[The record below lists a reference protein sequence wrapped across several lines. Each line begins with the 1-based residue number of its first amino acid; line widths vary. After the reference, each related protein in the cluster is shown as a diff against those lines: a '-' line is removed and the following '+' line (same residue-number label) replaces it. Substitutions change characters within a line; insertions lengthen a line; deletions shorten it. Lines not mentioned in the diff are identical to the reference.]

1 MKETEFRSVIQGT
14 LIQEPDTKLITKE
27 NLKVATKLSPTNKEI
42 KDLIFAW
49 TVVKL
54 IKSNGIVIVQNM
66 KTIGIGSGQ
75 PSRIDSS
82 KIAISKALK
91 VSTTNNEIKLKNAV
105 MASDAF
111 FPFSDGIEEAL
122 ANGINAIIQPGGSI
136 RDDQVT
142 ELADKKKVS
151 MVFTGIRSFKH

>member
-1 MKETEFRSVIQGT
+1 M
-14 LIQEPDTKLITKE
+14 
-27 NLKVATKLSPTNKEI
+27 TKLSPTKKEI

-49 TVVKL
+49 NVVK
-54 IKSNGIVIVQNM
+54 IVKSNGIVIVQNM

-91 VSTTNNEIKLKNAV
+91 ISDNKNKNQKNLKNAV

-111 FPFSDGIEEAL
+111 FPFSDGIEEATD
-122 ANGINAIIQPGGSI
+122 NGINAIVQPGGSI
-136 RDDQVT
+136 RDDQVIQF
-142 ELADKKKVS
+142 ANKKKVS